1 MDKYEYKL
9 KLDQMKSMAAEGSY
23 NTAAEIADSINWKKV
38 KNVSALVKAGE
49 IYEQAERYEDSKE
62 VLLLAYDR
70 SPIGRTI
77 IYRLAE
83 VAIKMGNFEEAQE
96 YCDEFVEIAPHDNLK
111 YVLRYNLS
119 KAKGEGNQA
128 LIAILEEYKEQ
139 EYTEEWAYELAYLY
153 HKEGMSE
160 KCIEACDELIL
171 WFGDGPYVER
181 ALELKMIYQPLN
193 KQQEE
198 KYRQFRQRH
207 AGVVEIRPED
217 ELESGEIVTK
227 PVQIPQVKVSAERF
241 NTVNLQEELAKSMQ
255 QIIDATEKD
264 TVDNS
269 MDNIKKIVEEIPYLQ
284 IPHEKEETAEEQA
297 EHIETDEEIDNSIN
311 NNFNEMLG
319 EEHDGQMSL
328 VVPEKSNVERQIT
341 GQLEIDDILA
351 EWEKTKRAAE
361 AALQEAKQ
369 RKLESA
375 KARALQEAGD
385 IMERLVDVI
394 PKLDS
399 GLTPKELLEQE
410 YLQKQEDEESAA
422 EEFAEEAMKKGKTVG
437 HTLKGAGQI
446 GLTAAEMMALTGA
459 SAENAKAWAGQQLDN
474 MPVEEAGKLVASMN
488 NYLQQEIDRLHT
500 ENNQIDERIAEAEAW
515 PDSAIGTE
523 TQAAEEDVLPEIQ
536 LEPECY
542 EDEKPEEAGDVS
554 EEAGVAEDALTS
566 EEAEEVLATDAPEE
580 VEGLEAADAQEGV
593 EGLEADAMKGVEA
606 PVADVPD
613 NVEIPAI
620 DVPKGVEA
628 PAADELDNV
637 ALSAIDS
644 QEDAEGLE
652 IPEVSATPDAAE
664 DDIVLPEIQLEPEL
678 FEETQEEEHP
688 AEQEKESVLPE
699 IEEPNFEDESALGAP
714 VFVELTQEQKEIF
727 SYFVP
732 IKGMKEQLCQALT
745 GMADHLYND
754 KTSSRG
760 NLIIQGDRGCG
771 KTVLATDVVKVL
783 QKEIDRPNGKI
794 GKIEG
799 ATLNQKDIVQLLKKV
814 AGGCLIIERAGEIS
828 RETAIKL
835 SLLMEN
841 ETSGL
846 MVILEDTRRGIAK
859 ALAKDEGFASKFTE
873 KLTIPIFTSDELVA
887 FAKTYA
893 NEAGYNI
900 EEMAVLALYN
910 RISNIQRVDQ
920 GTTLIEV
927 KEIVD
932 AAISKVEKGGIKK
945 AFSILTAR
953 RYDENDYI
961 VLHEKDFE
969 K

>member
-9 KLDQMKSMAAEGSY
+9 KLDQMKSMAAEG
-23 NTAAEIADSINWKKV
+23 NCETAAGIADSINWKKV

-49 IYEQAERYEDSKE
+49 IYEQAGRYEESKE
-62 VLLLAYDR
+62 VLLQAYDR

-83 VAIKMGNFEEAQE
+83 VAIKMKDFEEAQE

-128 LIAILEEYKEQ
+128 LISILEEYKEQ

-153 HKEGMSE
+153 HKEGRSE
-160 KCIEACDELIL
+160 DCIEACDELIL

-181 ALELKMIYQPLN
+181 ALELKMLYQPLT

-207 AGVVEIRPED
+207 AGIVEIRPED
-217 ELESGEIVTK
+217 ALESGEIVRET
-227 PVQIPQVKVSAERF
+227 VQIPQVKEPSERF

-255 QIIDATEKD
+255 QIMNATEKD

-269 MDNIKKIVEEIPYLQ
+269 MDNIKKLVEEIPYLQ
-284 IPHEKEETAEEQA
+284 IPHEKDDENASSG
-297 EHIETDEEIDNSIN
+297 EHIETDEEINHSLKD
-311 NNFNEMLG
+311 NFNEMLA
-319 EEHDGQMSL
+319 EDYDGQMSL
-328 VVPEKSNVERQIT
+328 FVPEKSAAERQIT
-341 GQLEIDDILA
+341 GQLDIDDILA

-361 AALQEAKQ
+361 AALQEAEQ

-399 GLTPKELLEQE
+399 GLTPKDLLEQE
-410 YLQKQEDEESAA
+410 YLQKQEQEA
-422 EEFAEEAMKKGKTVG
+422 ERMAEEAIAAG
-437 HTLKGAGQI
+437 HQGNGVLAGAEKV
-446 GLTAAEMMALTGA
+446 GLTAAEMMALTGVNAVSDNFA
-459 SAENAKAWAGQQLDN
+459 SGAKDAIEFAEDAPSWVAPQLND

-488 NYLQQEIDRLHT
+488 DFLQKEIDRLHT
-500 ENNQIDERIAEAEAW
+500 ENSQIDERIAAVGTEQYKEDISEAEE
-515 PDSAIGTE
+515 PETE
-523 TQAAEEDVLPEIQ
+523 EPEVEEPELPEI
-536 LEPECY
+536 E
-542 EDEKPEEAGDVS
+542 
-554 EEAGVAEDALTS
+554 
-566 EEAEEVLATDAPEE
+566 
-580 VEGLEAADAQEGV
+580 
-593 EGLEADAMKGVEA
+593 
-606 PVADVPD
+606 
-613 NVEIPAI
+613 
-620 DVPKGVEA
+620 
-628 PAADELDNV
+628 
-637 ALSAIDS
+637 
-644 QEDAEGLE
+644 
-652 IPEVSATPDAAE
+652 
-664 DDIVLPEIQLEPEL
+664 LEPEL
-678 FEETQEEEHP
+678 LEEETPELEVEEPEVEEP
-688 AEQEKESVLPE
+688 EAEEPELPKIEIEPELFKEEAGKSEPEEPELPKIELEPEATEPELPE
-699 IEEPNFEDESALGAP
+699 ITEPELEEDE
-714 VFVELTQEQKEIF
+714 VESVHIITKLTEEQKEIF

-732 IKGMKEQLCQALT
+732 ISGMKEQLCQALT
-745 GMADHLYND
+745 GLMQHFSND
-754 KTSSRG
+754 KTSGRG
-760 NLIIQGDRGCG
+760 NLIIQGGRGCG

-783 QKEIDRPNGKI
+783 QKEIGRPNGKI

-799 ATLNQKDIVQLLKKV
+799 SVLNQKDIVQLFKKV
-814 AGGCLIIERAGEIS
+814 AGGCLIIEKAGEIS

-846 MVILEDTRRGIAK
+846 MVIIEDTQRGIAK
-859 ALAKDEGFASKFTE
+859 ALGKDEGFASKFTE
-873 KLTIPIFTSDELVA
+873 KLNIPIFTSDELVA

-910 RISNIQRVDQ
+910 RISNIQKVDQ

-932 AAISKVEKGGIKK
+932 GAIEKVEKGGLKK

-961 VLHEKDFE
+961 ILHEKDFE
-969 K
+969 N

>member
-284 IPHEKEETAEEQA
+284 IPHEKEETVEEQA

-385 IMERLVDVI
+385 IMERLADVI

-410 YLQKQEDEESAA
+410 YLQKQADEEAAA
-422 EEFAEEAMKKGKTVG
+422 EKFAEEAMQKGKAVG

-523 TQAAEEDVLPEIQ
+523 PQAAEEDVLPEIQ

-542 EDEKPEEAGDVS
+542 EDEKPEEAGDIQ

-566 EEAEEVLATDAPEE
+566 EEAEEVLAADALED
-580 VEGLEAADAQEGV
+580 VEGLE
-593 EGLEADAMKGVEA
+593 EADTLE
-606 PVADVPD
+606 
-613 NVEIPAI
+613 NVEF
-620 DVPKGVEA
+620 
-628 PAADELDNV
+628 
-637 ALSAIDS
+637 SAIDA

-678 FEETQEEEHP
+678 FEEAQEEEQP

-846 MVILEDTRRGIAK
+846 MVVLEDTRRGIAK

>member
-319 EEHDGQMSL
+319 EEHDGQISL

-385 IMERLVDVI
+385 IMERLADVI

-410 YLQKQEDEESAA
+410 YLQKQADEELSA
-422 EEFAEEAMKKGKTVG
+422 EKFAEEAMKKGKAVG

-523 TQAAEEDVLPEIQ
+523 TQPAEEDVLP
-536 LEPECY
+536 
-542 EDEKPEEAGDVS
+542 
-554 EEAGVAEDALTS
+554 S
-566 EEAEEVLATDAPEE
+566 EEAEEVLATD
-580 VEGLEAADAQEGV
+580 GQEDV
-593 EGLEADAMKGVEA
+593 EGLEADATKGIEVPA
-606 PVADVPD
+606 TDVPD
-613 NVEIPAI
+613 NVEF
-620 DVPKGVEA
+620 
-628 PAADELDNV
+628 
-637 ALSAIDS
+637 SAIDA
-644 QEDAEGLE
+644 QEDVEGLE

-678 FEETQEEEHP
+678 FEETQEEQP

>member
-284 IPHEKEETAEEQA
+284 IPHEKEETVEEQA

-385 IMERLVDVI
+385 IMERLADVI

-410 YLQKQEDEESAA
+410 YLQKQADEEAAA
-422 EEFAEEAMKKGKTVG
+422 EKFAEAAMQKGKAVG

-523 TQAAEEDVLPEIQ
+523 PQAAEEDVLPEIQ

-542 EDEKPEEAGDVS
+542 EDEKPEEAGDIP

-566 EEAEEVLATDAPEE
+566 EEAEEVLAADALED
-580 VEGLEAADAQEGV
+580 VEGLE
-593 EGLEADAMKGVEA
+593 EADALE
-606 PVADVPD
+606 
-613 NVEIPAI
+613 NVEF
-620 DVPKGVEA
+620 
-628 PAADELDNV
+628 
-637 ALSAIDS
+637 SAIDAQGDS
-644 QEDAEGLE
+644 EGLE

-678 FEETQEEEHP
+678 FEEAQEEEQP

-846 MVILEDTRRGIAK
+846 MVVLEDTRRGIAK

>member
-399 GLTPKELLEQE
+399 GLTPKDLLEQE
-410 YLQKQEDEESAA
+410 YLQKQADEEA
-422 EEFAEEAMKKGKTVG
+422 EAEKFAEEAIEKGKAVNS
-437 HTLKGAGQI
+437 TLKGAGQV

-459 SAENAKAWAGQQLDN
+459 SAENAKAWAGKQLDS

-500 ENNQIDERIAEAEAW
+500 ENHQIDERIAEAEAW
-515 PDSAIGTE
+515 PDISVEKEAQE
-523 TQAAEEDVLPEIQ
+523 AEDVVLPEIQ

-542 EDEKPEEAGDVS
+542 EDGEPEEAGDVLGDTGAAEETS
-554 EEAGVAEDALTS
+554 DATEHEEALASDATECEETLASGEIECEETLTS
-566 EEAEEVLATDAPEE
+566 DEIEREEALASDTTEEEETPVSDVVEEEFPEDT
-580 VEGLEAADAQEGV
+580 AAV
-593 EGLEADAMKGVEA
+593 
-606 PVADVPD
+606 
-613 NVEIPAI
+613 
-620 DVPKGVEA
+620 
-628 PAADELDNV
+628 
-637 ALSAIDS
+637 
-644 QEDAEGLE
+644 
-652 IPEVSATPDAAE
+652 E

-678 FEETQEEEHP
+678 LEDIPQESLETPEEQ
-688 AEQEKESVLPE
+688 AELPQ
-699 IEEPNFEDESALGAP
+699 IEEPDFEDESAMGAP

-814 AGGCLIIERAGEIS
+814 AGGCLIIERAGELS

-859 ALAKDEGFASKFTE
+859 VLAKDEGFASKFTE

-932 AAISKVEKGGIKK
+932 AAIEKVEKGGIKK

>member
-284 IPHEKEETAEEQA
+284 IPHEKEETVEEQA

-385 IMERLVDVI
+385 IMERLADVI

-410 YLQKQEDEESAA
+410 YLQKQADEEAAA
-422 EEFAEEAMKKGKTVG
+422 EKFAEEAMQKGKAVG

-523 TQAAEEDVLPEIQ
+523 PQAAEEDVLPEIQ

-542 EDEKPEEAGDVS
+542 EDEKPEEAGDIP

-566 EEAEEVLATDAPEE
+566 EEAEEVLAADALED
-580 VEGLEAADAQEGV
+580 VEGLE
-593 EGLEADAMKGVEA
+593 EADALE
-606 PVADVPD
+606 
-613 NVEIPAI
+613 NVEF
-620 DVPKGVEA
+620 
-628 PAADELDNV
+628 
-637 ALSAIDS
+637 SAIDA

-678 FEETQEEEHP
+678 FEEAQEEEQP

-846 MVILEDTRRGIAK
+846 MVVLEDTRRGIAK

>member
-284 IPHEKEETAEEQA
+284 IPHEKEETVEEQA

-385 IMERLVDVI
+385 IMERLADVI

-410 YLQKQEDEESAA
+410 YLQKQADEEAAA
-422 EEFAEEAMKKGKTVG
+422 EKFAEAAMQKGKAVG

-523 TQAAEEDVLPEIQ
+523 PQPAEEDVLPEIQ

-542 EDEKPEEAGDVS
+542 EDEKPEEAGDIP

-566 EEAEEVLATDAPEE
+566 EEAEEVLAADALEDI
-580 VEGLEAADAQEGV
+580 EGLEEADALENVEFSAIDAQE
-593 EGLEADAMKGVEA
+593 E
-606 PVADVPD
+606 
-613 NVEIPAI
+613 
-620 DVPKGVEA
+620 
-628 PAADELDNV
+628 
-637 ALSAIDS
+637 
-644 QEDAEGLE
+644 AEGLE

-664 DDIVLPEIQLEPEL
+664 DDIVLPVIQLEPEL
-678 FEETQEEEHP
+678 FEEAQEEEQP

-859 ALAKDEGFASKFTE
+859 ALAKDEGFALKFTE

>member
-62 VLLLAYDR
+62 VLLWAYDR

-198 KYRQFRQRH
+198 KYRQFRQSH

-284 IPHEKEETAEEQA
+284 IPHEKEETVEEQA

-385 IMERLVDVI
+385 IMERLADVI

-410 YLQKQEDEESAA
+410 YLQKQADEEAAA
-422 EEFAEEAMKKGKTVG
+422 EKFAEAAMQKGKAVG

-523 TQAAEEDVLPEIQ
+523 PQATEEDVLPEIQ

-542 EDEKPEEAGDVS
+542 EDEKPEEAGDIP

-566 EEAEEVLATDAPEE
+566 EEAEEVLAADALED
-580 VEGLEAADAQEGV
+580 VEGLE
-593 EGLEADAMKGVEA
+593 EADALE
-606 PVADVPD
+606 
-613 NVEIPAI
+613 NVEF
-620 DVPKGVEA
+620 
-628 PAADELDNV
+628 
-637 ALSAIDS
+637 SAIDAQGDS
-644 QEDAEGLE
+644 EGLE

-678 FEETQEEEHP
+678 FEEAQEEEQP

-846 MVILEDTRRGIAK
+846 MVVLEDTRRGIAK

>member
-284 IPHEKEETAEEQA
+284 IPHEKEETVEEQA

-385 IMERLVDVI
+385 IMERLADVI

-410 YLQKQEDEESAA
+410 YLQKQADEEAAA
-422 EEFAEEAMKKGKTVG
+422 EKFAEEAMQKGKAVG

-523 TQAAEEDVLPEIQ
+523 TQPAEEDVLPEIQ

-542 EDEKPEEAGDVS
+542 EDEKPEEAGDIP

-566 EEAEEVLATDAPEE
+566 EEAEEVLAADALED
-580 VEGLEAADAQEGV
+580 VEGLE
-593 EGLEADAMKGVEA
+593 EADALE
-606 PVADVPD
+606 
-613 NVEIPAI
+613 NVEF
-620 DVPKGVEA
+620 
-628 PAADELDNV
+628 
-637 ALSAIDS
+637 SAIDA
-644 QEDAEGLE
+644 QGDAEGLE

-678 FEETQEEEHP
+678 FEEAQEEEQP

-846 MVILEDTRRGIAK
+846 MVVLEDTRRGIAK

>member
-284 IPHEKEETAEEQA
+284 IPHEKEETVEEQA

-385 IMERLVDVI
+385 IMERLADVI

-410 YLQKQEDEESAA
+410 YLQKQADEEAAA
-422 EEFAEEAMKKGKTVG
+422 EKFAEAAMQKGKAVG

-523 TQAAEEDVLPEIQ
+523 PQPAEEDVLPEIQ

-542 EDEKPEEAGDVS
+542 EDEKPEEAGDIP

-566 EEAEEVLATDAPEE
+566 EEAEEVLAADALEDI
-580 VEGLEAADAQEGV
+580 EGLE
-593 EGLEADAMKGVEA
+593 EADALE
-606 PVADVPD
+606 
-613 NVEIPAI
+613 NVEF
-620 DVPKGVEA
+620 
-628 PAADELDNV
+628 
-637 ALSAIDS
+637 SAIDA

-664 DDIVLPEIQLEPEL
+664 DDIVLPVIQLEPEL
-678 FEETQEEEHP
+678 FEEAQEEEQP

-859 ALAKDEGFASKFTE
+859 ALAKDEGFALKFTE

>member
-284 IPHEKEETAEEQA
+284 IPHEKEETVEEQA

-385 IMERLVDVI
+385 IMERLADVI

-410 YLQKQEDEESAA
+410 YLQKQADEEAAA
-422 EEFAEEAMKKGKTVG
+422 EKFAEAAMQKGKAVG
-437 HTLKGAGQI
+437 HTLRGAGQI

-523 TQAAEEDVLPEIQ
+523 TQPAEEDVLPEIQ

-542 EDEKPEEAGDVS
+542 EDEKPEEAGDIP
-554 EEAGVAEDALTS
+554 EEAGVA
-566 EEAEEVLATDAPEE
+566 EEAEEVLAADALED
-580 VEGLEAADAQEGV
+580 VEGLE
-593 EGLEADAMKGVEA
+593 EADALE
-606 PVADVPD
+606 
-613 NVEIPAI
+613 NVEF
-620 DVPKGVEA
+620 
-628 PAADELDNV
+628 
-637 ALSAIDS
+637 SAIDA

-652 IPEVSATPDAAE
+652 IPEVSATPDATE

-678 FEETQEEEHP
+678 FEEAQEEEQP

-799 ATLNQKDIVQLLKKV
+799 ATLNQKDIVQLLKRV

-846 MVILEDTRRGIAK
+846 MVVLEDTRRGIAK

>member
-284 IPHEKEETAEEQA
+284 IPHEKEETVEEQA

-385 IMERLVDVI
+385 IMERLADVI

-410 YLQKQEDEESAA
+410 YLQKQADEEAAA
-422 EEFAEEAMKKGKTVG
+422 EKFAEAAMQKGKAVG

-523 TQAAEEDVLPEIQ
+523 TQPAEEDVLPEIQ

-542 EDEKPEEAGDVS
+542 EDEKPEEAGDIP

-566 EEAEEVLATDAPEE
+566 EEAEEVLAADALED
-580 VEGLEAADAQEGV
+580 VEGLE
-593 EGLEADAMKGVEA
+593 EADALE
-606 PVADVPD
+606 
-613 NVEIPAI
+613 NVEF
-620 DVPKGVEA
+620 
-628 PAADELDNV
+628 
-637 ALSAIDS
+637 SAVDA

-678 FEETQEEEHP
+678 FEEAQEEEQL

-846 MVILEDTRRGIAK
+846 MVVLEDTRRGIAK

>member
-284 IPHEKEETAEEQA
+284 IPHEKEETVEEQA

-385 IMERLVDVI
+385 IMERLADVI

-410 YLQKQEDEESAA
+410 YLQKQADEEAAA
-422 EEFAEEAMKKGKTVG
+422 EKFAEAAMQKGKAVG

-523 TQAAEEDVLPEIQ
+523 TQPAEEDVLPEIQ

-542 EDEKPEEAGDVS
+542 EDEKPEEAGDIP
-554 EEAGVAEDALTS
+554 EEAGVA
-566 EEAEEVLATDAPEE
+566 EEAEEVLAADALED
-580 VEGLEAADAQEGV
+580 VEGLE
-593 EGLEADAMKGVEA
+593 EADALE
-606 PVADVPD
+606 
-613 NVEIPAI
+613 NVEF
-620 DVPKGVEA
+620 
-628 PAADELDNV
+628 
-637 ALSAIDS
+637 SAIDA

-652 IPEVSATPDAAE
+652 IPEVSATPDATE

-678 FEETQEEEHP
+678 FEEAQEEEQP

>member
-284 IPHEKEETAEEQA
+284 IPHEKEETVEEQA

-385 IMERLVDVI
+385 IMERLADVI

-410 YLQKQEDEESAA
+410 YLQKQADEEAAA
-422 EEFAEEAMKKGKTVG
+422 EKFAEAAMQKGKAVG
-437 HTLKGAGQI
+437 HTLRGAGQI

-523 TQAAEEDVLPEIQ
+523 TQPAEEDVLPEIQ

-542 EDEKPEEAGDVS
+542 EDEKPEEAGDIP
-554 EEAGVAEDALTS
+554 EEAGVA
-566 EEAEEVLATDAPEE
+566 EEAEEVLAADALED
-580 VEGLEAADAQEGV
+580 VEGLE
-593 EGLEADAMKGVEA
+593 EADALE
-606 PVADVPD
+606 
-613 NVEIPAI
+613 NVEF
-620 DVPKGVEA
+620 
-628 PAADELDNV
+628 
-637 ALSAIDS
+637 SAIDA

-652 IPEVSATPDAAE
+652 IPEVSATPDATE

-678 FEETQEEEHP
+678 FEEAQEEEQP

-783 QKEIDRPNGKI
+783 QKEIDRPNRKI

-846 MVILEDTRRGIAK
+846 MVVLEDTRRGIAK

>member
-284 IPHEKEETAEEQA
+284 IPHEKEETVEEQA

-385 IMERLVDVI
+385 IMERLADVI

-410 YLQKQEDEESAA
+410 YLQKQADEEAAA
-422 EEFAEEAMKKGKTVG
+422 EKFAEEAMQKGKAVG

-523 TQAAEEDVLPEIQ
+523 PQAAEEDVLPEIQ

-542 EDEKPEEAGDVS
+542 EDEKPEEAGDIQ

-566 EEAEEVLATDAPEE
+566 EEAEEVLAADALED
-580 VEGLEAADAQEGV
+580 VEGLE
-593 EGLEADAMKGVEA
+593 EADTLE
-606 PVADVPD
+606 
-613 NVEIPAI
+613 NVEF
-620 DVPKGVEA
+620 
-628 PAADELDNV
+628 
-637 ALSAIDS
+637 SAIDA

-678 FEETQEEEHP
+678 FEEAQEEEQP

>member
-284 IPHEKEETAEEQA
+284 IPHEKEETVEEQA

-385 IMERLVDVI
+385 IMERLADVI

-410 YLQKQEDEESAA
+410 YLQKQADEEAAA
-422 EEFAEEAMKKGKTVG
+422 EKFAEAAMQKGKAVG

-523 TQAAEEDVLPEIQ
+523 PQAAEEDVLPEIQ

-542 EDEKPEEAGDVS
+542 EDEKPEEAGDIP

-566 EEAEEVLATDAPEE
+566 EEAEEVLAADALED
-580 VEGLEAADAQEGV
+580 VEGLE
-593 EGLEADAMKGVEA
+593 EADALE
-606 PVADVPD
+606 
-613 NVEIPAI
+613 NVEF
-620 DVPKGVEA
+620 
-628 PAADELDNV
+628 
-637 ALSAIDS
+637 SAIDAQGDS
-644 QEDAEGLE
+644 EGLE

-678 FEETQEEEHP
+678 FEEAQEEEQP

-828 RETAIKL
+828 RETSIKL

-846 MVILEDTRRGIAK
+846 MVVLEDTRRGIAK

>member
-284 IPHEKEETAEEQA
+284 IPHEKEETVEEQA

-385 IMERLVDVI
+385 IMERLADVI

-410 YLQKQEDEESAA
+410 YLQKQADEEAAA
-422 EEFAEEAMKKGKTVG
+422 EKFAEAAMQKGKAVG

-523 TQAAEEDVLPEIQ
+523 PQAAEEDVLPEIQ

-542 EDEKPEEAGDVS
+542 EDEKPEEAGDIP

-566 EEAEEVLATDAPEE
+566 EEAKEVLAADALGD
-580 VEGLEAADAQEGV
+580 VEGLE
-593 EGLEADAMKGVEA
+593 EADALE
-606 PVADVPD
+606 
-613 NVEIPAI
+613 NVEF
-620 DVPKGVEA
+620 
-628 PAADELDNV
+628 
-637 ALSAIDS
+637 SAIDAQGDS
-644 QEDAEGLE
+644 EGLE

-678 FEETQEEEHP
+678 FEEAQEEEQP

-846 MVILEDTRRGIAK
+846 MVVLEDTRRGIAK

>member
-23 NTAAEIADSINWKKV
+23 HTAAEIADSINWKKV

-83 VAIKMGNFEEAQE
+83 VAIKMGNFEEAQD

-119 KAKGEGNQA
+119 KEKGDGNQA
-128 LIAILEEYKEQ
+128 LISILEEYKDK

-217 ELESGEIVTK
+217 ELESGEIVSK
-227 PVQIPQVKVSAERF
+227 PVQIPPVKVSAERF

-284 IPHEKEETAEEQA
+284 IPYEKEETAEEQA

-319 EEHDGQMSL
+319 EEHDGQISL
-328 VVPEKSNVERQIT
+328 MVSEKSNVERQIT

-361 AALQEAKQ
+361 AALQEAEQ

-375 KARALQEAGD
+375 KARALQKAGD
-385 IMERLVDVI
+385 IMERLADVI

-410 YLQKQEDEESAA
+410 YLQNQEEEAVA
-422 EEFAEEAMKKGKTVG
+422 EGLAEEAMKKGKAVG
-437 HTLKGAGQI
+437 QTLKGAGQI
-446 GLTAAEMMALTGA
+446 GLTVAEMMALTGA
-459 SAENAKAWAGQQLDN
+459 SAENAKVWAGQQLDN
-474 MPVEEAGKLVASMN
+474 MPVEEAGKMVASMN

-542 EDEKPEEAGDVS
+542 EDEKPEEAGDIP

-566 EEAEEVLATDAPEE
+566 EEAEEVLATD
-580 VEGLEAADAQEGV
+580 GQEGV
-593 EGLEADAMKGVEA
+593 EV
-606 PVADVPD
+606 
-613 NVEIPAI
+613 
-620 DVPKGVEA
+620 
-628 PAADELDNV
+628 PAADALENV
-637 ALSAIDS
+637 EFSAMDS
-644 QEDAEGLE
+644 QEDVEGLE
-652 IPEVSATPDAAE
+652 IPEVGATPDVAE
-664 DDIVLPEIQLEPEL
+664 DDI
-678 FEETQEEEHP
+678 
-688 AEQEKESVLPE
+688 VLPE

-732 IKGMKEQLCQALT
+732 IKGMKEQLCQVLT
-745 GMADHLYND
+745 GMADHLYHD

-799 ATLNQKDIVQLLKKV
+799 AALNQKDIVQLLKKV

-859 ALAKDEGFASKFTE
+859 VLAKDEGFASKFTE

-961 VLHEKDFE
+961 VLHEKDFGL
-969 K
+969 